1 MAADETRCFQGLRFF
16 VTVYVLVFF
25 PVAGS
30 SLFFADC
37 SEFFERFIWADDKL
51 FDFFKSGHLSA
62 KVYFLI

>member
-1 MAADETRCFQGLRFF
+1 MLPRHEIFCNRLRGS
-16 VTVYVLVFF
+16 VF
-25 PVAGS
+25 PVPGS

-51 FDFFKSGHLSA
+51 FDFLTSGHLSA